1 MPIPPFQ
8 EFHLPLLKLCA
19 DGAIH
24 RPREIAPEAAD
35 LMNIAPEERDELL
48 PSGTQTTL
56 LNRVNWALYD
66 MFRAGLLDRPNKG
79 RYSISEA
86 GRKVLGSPPATIDRA
101 FLNQFPKFKEWTQ
114 KGGENP
120 APKNGLTKTEG
131 SGELT
136 PDEQI
141 ERAYQSINTTLA
153 SDLLEQLGKMAPFR
167 FEQVVVDL
175 LFAMGYGGSRQEA
188 ASVTKKTNDEGI
200 DGVINEDRLGL
211 DVIYIQAKRW
221 QNTVGRQEVQS
232 FVGALAGQQ
241 ASKGV
246 FITTS
251 DFNQNA
257 IAYAKSVPQKV
268 ILIGGTRLAELMI
281 EHNIGVS
288 VTRTIFLKR
297 IDSDYFE
304 EA

>member
-1 MPIPPFQ
+1 M
-8 EFHLPLLKLCA
+8 
-19 DGAIH
+19 
-24 RPREIAPEAAD
+24 
-35 LMNIAPEERDELL
+35 
-48 PSGTQTTL
+48 
-56 LNRVNWALYD
+56 
-66 MFRAGLLDRPNKG
+66 
-79 RYSISEA
+79 
-86 GRKVLGSPPATIDRA
+86 LGSPPATIDRA

-257 IAYAKSVPQKV
+257 IAYAKSVPQK
-268 ILIGGTRLAELMI
+268 
-281 EHNIGVS
+281 
-288 VTRTIFLKR
+288 
-297 IDSDYFE
+297 
-304 EA
+304 